1 MKASHLIF
9 AALTALSVLG
19 CGGRK
24 EHPAKAGHDDHGG
37 EAEGAR
43 FVEGKGIELRE
54 ETSRAIGLDLEEVHE
69 RNLAAKIR
77 IEARIYRAAGEP
89 ARPAAER
96 PEFAYATAYV
106 NSAAAEQLKPGDAAV
121 LKIGD
126 SEFPARVW
134 RIDTSSN
141 AAIGRSEAIFE
152 IPDPRKVLRVG
163 DFASGSVNF
172 AGGTTGIIAIP
183 QSAVLETIAGKFVF
197 VRNGGHLLRTPV
209 ATGAGSDGHIEIT
222 DGLYAGDI
230 VANNPVETLYLI
242 ELRATKGGGHCH

>member
-1 MKASHLIF
+1 MKTSLLF
-9 AALTALSVLG
+9 LTALTALSVLG
-19 CGGRK
+19 CGGRR
-24 EHPAKAGHDDHGG
+24 EQPAKAGHDDHGG

-43 FVEGKGIELRE
+43 FVEGKGIELKE
-54 ETSRAIGLDLEEVHE
+54 ETGRAIGLELEEVHE
-69 RNLAAKIR
+69 RKLAAKIR
-77 IEARIYRAAGEP
+77 VEARVYRAAGEP

-96 PEFAYATAYV
+96 PEFAYAAAYV
-106 NSAAAEQLKPGDAAV
+106 NSADAEHLKPGDSAV

-126 SEFPARVW
+126 SEFPARLW

-141 AAIGRSEAIFE
+141 AAIGSSEAILE
-152 IPDPRKVLRVG
+152 IPDPQKVLRIG

-172 AGGTTGIIAIP
+172 DGGTTGIIAIP

-209 ATGAGSDGHIEIT
+209 ATGAGNDGHIEIT
-222 DGLYAGDI
+222 EGLYAGDI

-242 ELRATKGGGHCH
+242 ELRSTKGGGHCH